1 MGDDPNFATTT
12 ANNISTKAPIN
23 NPTLTGVVELTG
35 DLIKTDTG
43 NNVGYKLGTA
53 ASPSGRTF
61 LILDSDASDGVGAGS
76 DYTYIGS
83 DQSFFMGDLTM
94 RNGTI
99 TATNFSG
106 NGSSITNVDAV
117 TVDGLDS
124 TQFLRS
130 DVDDDLLGNIRFYDN
145 SIEHGK
151 LKADGDLY
159 LGTTTPIA
167 DWDIRDNSGNAFF
180 ALDRASGEVGI
191 GTADPTAKLD
201 VNGNIA
207 ISNAS
212 SPPNVPTNFDQ
223 LYLGDRSQIYN
234 RSGLGLSI
242 STNNEFGGSPAHKY
256 QVNGSAGLIEMFGD
270 SFKYYNAGAGTAGA
284 SPSWINRFTILA
296 GGNVGIGT
304 DNPDRTLHI
313 HSPDVGPLKIHST
326 NTNGSYIR
334 LSDPNT
340 TASPNHVWIG
350 AQGNDTKFFQSNSL
364 LSMIIKSDGDVG
376 IGYDSP
382 ASKLDVRGELGAN
395 GTAATPT
402 AYFVN
407 RQSGATSGS
416 IYIGA
421 STGIDWKIGKNVT
434 GIANNQNFSIADSSN
449 NRRLDID
456 ATGRVG
462 INNTSP
468 QGVLSIHGGTGTSY
482 SEVESLNGVNFYKFF
497 KVIDTARSLQMENI
511 FIMPALS
518 NGQKYI
524 HFVTTKDG
532 AMGFDLD
539 ILCGRSGS
547 ERMFGRVSLRGY
559 KYHESDGD
567 YRHGAIESTSSIN
580 AYGNYFEINGPVTQY
595 LADSANATQESYSNP
610 GNYWITRIPCYFNGG
625 GSGQVEFTAFL
636 KTMHHNTAPAGTY
649 YMGIV

>member
-1 MGDDPNFATTT
+1 MA
-12 ANNISTKAPIN
+12 ISFPGSKSNGQKFTHQNKSWTWDGN
-23 NPTLTGVVELTG
+23 SWKGGVSSG
-35 DLIKTDTG
+35 SDA
-43 NNVGYKLGTA
+43 GT
-53 ASPSGRTF
+53 
-61 LILDSDASDGVGAGS
+61 LDS
-76 DYTYIGS
+76 
-83 DQSFFMGDLTM
+83 L
-94 RNGTI
+94 N
-99 TATNFSG
+99 
-106 NGSSITNVDAV
+106 
-117 TVDGLDS
+117 S

-130 DVDDDLLGNIRFYDN
+130 DVTG
-145 SIEHGK
+145 
-151 LKADGDLY
+151 
-159 LGTTTPIA
+159 GTTG
-167 DWDIRDNSGNAFF
+167 SF
-180 ALDRASGEVGI
+180 GI
-191 GTADPTAKLD
+191 GTTAPSNKLHVHGANNSIYSIFARSDAKWMYLHSGGTDP
-201 VNGNIA
+201 A
-207 ISNAS
+207 IGWD
-212 SPPNVPTNFDQ
+212 T
-223 LYLGDRSQIYN
+223 
-234 RSGLGLSI
+234 
-242 STNNEFGGSPAHKY
+242 GGSMRFGPATSN
-256 QVNGSAGLIEMFGD
+256 VGSGFDEKMRI
-270 SFKYYNAGAGTAGA
+270 TAA
-284 SPSWINRFTILA
+284 
-296 GGNVGIGT
+296 GNVGIGT
-304 DNPDRTLHI
+304 NGPDFNLHVKKDATGAI
-313 HSPDVGPLKIHST
+313 AKFEGSTGRFIYTGTDTGGQYIEQVGTTAAERKLRIQSS
-326 NTNGSYIR
+326 NGSSTYTSLTI
-334 LSDPNT
+334 D
-340 TASPNHVWIG
+340 G
-350 AQGNDTKFFQSNSL
+350 ANQRVYTDGNAK
-364 LSMIIKSDGDVG
+364 VG

-395 GTAATPT
+395 GSAATPT

-407 RQSGATSGS
+407 NQSGATSGS

-456 ATGRVG
+456 ATGKVG

-580 AYGNYFEINGPVTQY
+580 GYGNYFEINGPVTQY
-595 LADSANATQESYSNP
+595 LADSANATQESYTNP
-610 GNYWITRIPCYFNGG
+610 GSYWITRIPCYFNGG

-636 KTMHHNTAPAGTY
+636 KTMHHNTAPGGTY

>member
-1 MGDDPNFATTT
+1 MSKARNLSDFISDATIDSTEIADLSVTHAKLHTDMNLSSKTLTFAANQISGNSVDGGVISNFASTGIDDNASAT
-12 ANNISTKAPIN
+12 AVT
-23 NPTLTGVVELTG
+23 
-35 DLIKTDTG
+35 
-43 NNVGYKLGTA
+43 
-53 ASPSGRTF
+53 
-61 LILDSDASDGVGAGS
+61 ILSDG
-76 DYTYIGS
+76 
-83 DQSFFMGDLTM
+83 
-94 RNGTI
+94 N
-99 TATNFSG
+99 
-106 NGSSITNVDAV
+106 
-117 TVDGLDS
+117 
-124 TQFLRS
+124 
-130 DVDDDLLGNIRFYDN
+130 
-145 SIEHGK
+145 
-151 LKADGDLY
+151 
-159 LGTTTPIA
+159 
-167 DWDIRDNSGNAFF
+167 
-180 ALDRASGEVGI
+180 VGI
-191 GTADPTAKLD
+191 GND
-201 VNGNIA
+201 
-207 ISNAS
+207 
-212 SPPNVPTNFDQ
+212 SPSAP
-223 LYLGDRSQIYN
+223 LHIKK
-234 RSGLGLSI
+234 SI
-242 STNNEFGGSPAHKY
+242 SSTYTGGNTGILNSLFNITNTFSTST
-256 QVNGSAGLIEMFGD
+256 VNAQANIQLGVYDGTHNRVTGIAAVAESATNRKASLVFWTDDENTRSEKLRITGD
-270 SFKYYNAGAGTAGA
+270 
-284 SPSWINRFTILA
+284 
-296 GGNVGIGT
+296 GNVGIGT

-636 KTMHHNTAPAGTY
+636 KTMHHNTSPGGTY